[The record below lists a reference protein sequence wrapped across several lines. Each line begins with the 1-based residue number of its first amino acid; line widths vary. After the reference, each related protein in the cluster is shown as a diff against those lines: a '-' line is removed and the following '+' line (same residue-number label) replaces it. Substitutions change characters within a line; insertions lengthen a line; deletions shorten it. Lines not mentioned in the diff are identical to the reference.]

1 MDLHIFHTHSNEYT
15 CASYIS
21 VWWVLNTFTEEPNM
35 DGLFGA
41 RLKEE
46 RKVLGLSQQEFA
58 AIGGVA
64 ANAQVHYES
73 GARMP
78 KSDYLIAIRGKGVD
92 VLYVLTGERAALS
105 SDALTEKETL
115 IINHFRGLDGLDQE
129 AIAQITSSL
138 SDS

>member
-1 MDLHIFHTHSNEYT
+1 MDDRL
-15 CASYIS
+15 
-21 VWWVLNTFTEEPNM
+21 
-35 DGLFGA
+35 GA

-46 RKVLGLSQQEFA
+46 RKVLGLSQQDFG

-73 GARMP
+73 GARKP
-78 KSDYLIAIRGKGVD
+78 KSDYLIAIRRKGVD
-92 VLYVLTGERAALS
+92 VLYVLTGERAVINPDALS
-105 SDALTEKETL
+105 DKETL
-115 IINHFRGLDGLDQE
+115 IINHYRTLDGMDQD